1 LREAATSGQARARH
15 QNKRLLMV
23 STSDSCEDE
32 EAINLASSVVTAVED
47 EADIDTTVNVVAAT
61 TD

>member
-1 LREAATSGQARARH
+1 
-15 QNKRLLMV
+15 MV